1 MPDRIPGITML
12 HQMSPL
18 HCWAACA
25 ESVLQYY
32 GINQNQQQINAAF
45 GGGPMGGT
53 PAPALNHHH
62 VLASRTDH
70 PQRIADRTLRA
81 IEAERLKRK
90 LKEEIRAQRPVVV
103 GLYNA
108 FDDLGGNTSKL
119 YFMAFAHAMVIFGYD
134 KATKRFE
141 MLDPGQEDV
150 VAHATALDLVSGWL
164 PYGKLNRG
172 FGMYLLYGKRFFYT
186 KRP

>member
-1 MPDRIPGITML
+1 MRKPRNRPRAGGGCGGGGGSTESVGAGMMVSWVGEARLQAAVPLAPRSPSTVWTAYGATATTSAAFSTRPRSDTMPDRIPGITML

-70 PQRIADRTLRA
+70 PQRLPARALR
-81 IEAERLKRK
+81 
-90 LKEEIRAQRPVVV
+90 
-103 GLYNA
+103 
-108 FDDLGGNTSKL
+108 
-119 YFMAFAHAMVIFGYD
+119 
-134 KATKRFE
+134 
-141 MLDPGQEDV
+141 
-150 VAHATALDLVSGWL
+150 
-164 PYGKLNRG
+164 
-172 FGMYLLYGKRFFYT
+172 
-186 KRP
+186 